1 MSSPLLNSD
10 GWNPALPISVQLRD
24 HDGDIKMQPF
34 DLELSKE
41 TADVVESIFQLD
53 INIDRL
59 FGDLDPTTQV
69 HHQFL
74 NVSTTNVQHTAP
86 SAPAFPPGLD
96 SSHVP
101 HSNDNTGHHL
111 PVPQPRGL
119 NTHVINNVVPVPF
132 SSPAVDV
139 EMTDAFSFP
148 AVANKASR
156 RKKFSAPRPRP
167 YPDPKSRRSRVRFVA
182 ALDTGQ
188 ILPETFNVSEP
199 VPVVCVERTVD
210 VS

>member
-1 MSSPLLNSD
+1 
-10 GWNPALPISVQLRD
+10 
-24 HDGDIKMQPF
+24 MQH
-34 DLELSKE
+34 
-41 TADVVESIFQLD
+41 A
-53 INIDRL
+53 
-59 FGDLDPTTQV
+59 
-69 HHQFL
+69 
-74 NVSTTNVQHTAP
+74 AP

-96 SSHVP
+96 LSHLPQSVD
-101 HSNDNTGHHL
+101 SAQGHHL
-111 PVPQPRGL
+111 PVPQPTEL
-119 NTHVINNVVPVPF
+119 NTHVVNNVVPVPF

-188 ILPETFNVSEP
+188 ILPATCNVSEP
-199 VPVVCVERTVD
+199 VPVVYVERTVD